1 MPNWTFLLVAVF
13 VALGL
18 RTRRTWNVHLAAIGV
33 TVVVLLFVA
42 VREHLL
48 A

>member
-1 MPNWTFLLVAVF
+1 MPNWTFLLIAVF

-18 RTRRTWNVHLAAIGV
+18 RTRRTWNVHAVAVGI
-33 TVVVLLFVA
+33 TMIVLLGVA

-48 A
+48 G

>member
-1 MPNWTFLLVAVF
+1 MPNWTFLLIMVF

-18 RTRRTWNVHLAAIGV
+18 RTRRTWTANGAVVVI

>member
-1 MPNWTFLLVAVF
+1 MPNWTFLLIAVF

-18 RTRRTWNVHLAAIGV
+18 RTNPKWNVHLVGIGV
-33 TVVVLLFVA
+33 TVLVLLFAA
-42 VREHLL
+42 VRGHLL

>member
-1 MPNWTFLLVAVF
+1 MPNWTFLLIIAF

-18 RTRRTWNVHLAAIGV
+18 RTRRTWNVNAAAVGI
-33 TVVVLLFVA
+33 TVAVLLFVA
-42 VREHLL
+42 VRSHLL

>member
-1 MPNWTFLLVAVF
+1 MPNWTFLLVIAF

-18 RTRRTWNVHLAAIGV
+18 RTRRTWNVHAVAVGI
-33 TVVVLLFVA
+33 TVIVLLFVA
-42 VREHLL
+42 VREHML

>member
-1 MPNWTFLLVAVF
+1 MPNWTFLLIIGF

-18 RTRRTWNVHLAAIGV
+18 RTRDRWNANAIAVGM
-33 TVVVLLFVA
+33 TVMVLLFVA
-42 VREHLL
+42 VRKHLL

>member
-1 MPNWTFLLVAVF
+1 MPNWTFLLMMVF

-18 RTRRTWNVHLAAIGV
+18 RTRRTWNVNALVVGI
-33 TVVVLLFVA
+33 TVVVLGFVA

-48 A
+48 V